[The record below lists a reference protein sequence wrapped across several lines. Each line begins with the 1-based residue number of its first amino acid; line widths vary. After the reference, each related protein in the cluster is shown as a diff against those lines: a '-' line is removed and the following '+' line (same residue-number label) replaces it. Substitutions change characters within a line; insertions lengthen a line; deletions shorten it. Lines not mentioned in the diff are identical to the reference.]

1 MKLNLDRML
10 NILIVVILVIIIAI
24 CAVIIGRCSSK
35 PGEGIDENTP
45 EPETTAT
52 IGGVYTTLPPG
63 NATPPSGQTS
73 VPTLTPTEPPA
84 SSESP
89 APVTD
94 VPLAVT
100 EGDLSAV
107 YARLEQ
113 LKQLKAE
120 HPEVD
125 IILLDVG
132 HGGFDPGASGQ
143 SGTIESELNLIIS
156 RMLAEELANRG
167 YYVFMTRMGEYAVAD
182 TKSADMEAR
191 TAMMKNDIFTVAISI
206 HMNSFPN
213 DRTVKGT
220 RVYFYKSG
228 NAYSGRGMS
237 LAKTIMQSVADA
249 TAQEYRDGNVVGD
262 DLMVVREPLCA
273 SALVECG
280 FLSNR
285 EEEASL
291 QLSAYQQLIAAGI
304 ADGVQSYLTNP

>member
-1 MKLNLDRML
+1 M
-10 NILIVVILVIIIAI
+10 
-24 CAVIIGRCSSK
+24 S
-35 PGEGIDENTP
+35 
-45 EPETTAT
+45 
-52 IGGVYTTLPPG
+52 
-63 NATPPSGQTS
+63 
-73 VPTLTPTEPPA
+73 
-84 SSESP
+84 
-89 APVTD
+89 
-94 VPLAVT
+94 
-100 EGDLSAV
+100 
-107 YARLEQ
+107 
-113 LKQLKAE
+113 
-120 HPEVD
+120 
-125 IILLDVG
+125 
-132 HGGFDPGASGQ
+132 
-143 SGTIESELNLIIS
+143 
-156 RMLAEELANRG
+156 
-167 YYVFMTRMGEYAVAD
+167 MTRMDEYAVGSSKQD
-182 TKSADMEAR
+182 DMAAR

-262 DLMVVREPLCA
+262 DLMVVREPLCT

-291 QLSAYQQLIAAGI
+291 QLSAYQQLIASGI